1 MGEEPTEH
9 DKDVKG
15 VRGEPTDQIRCWYED
30 QYSKQF
36 NRIGTDPPEDMTLL
50 ILPTHTA
57 TGLVDGVESIAR
69 HIDVE
74 ASSLSISCGNMLLYV
89 LLEKARLNIGSL
101 ETRNIN
107 GILQWKYDWNSWK
120 DIPTPSPD
128 FTSCIQPIRT
138 KDKAPSPPLNSYPCL
153 EERRQSSWF
162 ILTWHLRCH
171 GSHSRLVRSN
181 TRGNQAEWYGAAG
194 SIEPN

>member
-1 MGEEPTEH
+1 
-9 DKDVKG
+9 
-15 VRGEPTDQIRCWYED
+15 
-30 QYSKQF
+30 
-36 NRIGTDPPEDMTLL
+36 MTLL

-107 GILQWKYDWNSWK
+107 GILQWKYD
-120 DIPTPSPD
+120 
-128 FTSCIQPIRT
+128 
-138 KDKAPSPPLNSYPCL
+138 
-153 EERRQSSWF
+153 
-162 ILTWHLRCH
+162 
-171 GSHSRLVRSN
+171 
-181 TRGNQAEWYGAAG
+181 
-194 SIEPN
+194 